1 MQPHAGVFFRP
12 QLSRTTMRLHPGFA
26 ALLLVSTSARA
37 IAQAVPVNAGT
48 VSAASG
54 ETTAEAAARTKN
66 FKSGQA
72 IRVLDRALLN
82 AAGPVGGAAQA
93 LTYAPGVAINSY
105 STSGAGKS
113 IITINGVNQGWSGL
127 NGNAQD
133 GAVGVTFD
141 GIPIADPVTGLWQ
154 APTIP
159 FLAMIGSTSVAYGP
173 GNPDQRWYDSLAGT
187 VGFNPLQPTAKPGG
201 DIAMTYGSF
210 NQKSVTFDARTGL
223 YDGWS
228 SILAGGFGNGNSYR
242 QGNGFNN
249 PDSDDAI
256 FLKTRHDFT
265 NGALSF
271 GAYDVRS
278 QAFRPTYIPQSANP
292 AITINGLNAQGQPNP
307 GPLYSQATSGF
318 YGSPPFATYDKNDA
332 NAMVLLYAK
341 QTLDLGGGTTLHN
354 QAWYMHI
361 KRTHSRI
368 TDNWTQGPTQD
379 RLLQPHTNTI
389 GDKLWFTHD
398 FGWNTLTFGAYAL
411 HSYYNNKA
419 NFYNPADG
427 GSPDV
432 INPGGTARDGAFTL
446 DNQAAFIQDDLQP
459 LPGLTITPGLRFS
472 RYRLAFHQDIASG
485 FLFAP
490 GAAGNFTAQDVLPAQ
505 AEIRSGVEPSLA
517 ANYRPVPWLALY
529 ASYAQALKSPEVG
542 GGGGLFQQIAGAD
555 YRLERGQYTQAGIK
569 LDISHAGPLGSLRA
583 GVGLYHLRYGSQTIP
598 ITLNNASEVG
608 ISGTSQ
614 YRGVNLY
621 ADANPLYN
629 LHLFANASLQSAYY
643 QNYIVENGGPPA
655 SYNGFPVSY
664 VPARTIS
671 VGADYIAAIG
681 NATIAPRGWVQYIGP
696 EHIYN
701 GITTAPDYRSMP
713 GYQTFNASLKLTMPL
728 PVASLRAR
736 RIAFTLTALNI
747 LNRHYNSYEYISS
760 GGYFG
765 TAGLNGI
772 APQYAS
778 NYINAYP
785 GAPMS
790 IYGTLSI
797 TF

>member
-1 MQPHAGVFFRP
+1 
-12 QLSRTTMRLHPGFA
+12 MRRNPTLVAHLA
-26 ALLLVSTSARA
+26 AVLLMSTSARA
-37 IAQAVPVNAGT
+37 IAQTVPVNAGT
-48 VSAASG
+48 VTADADAVRARAAMR
-54 ETTAEAAARTKN
+54 AKN

-72 IRVLDRALLN
+72 VRVLHRTLLD

-133 GAVGVTFD
+133 GAIGVTFD

-159 FLAMIGSTSVAYGP
+159 FLSMIGSTSVAYGP

-187 VGFNPLQPTAKPGG
+187 IAFDPLQPTEKPGG
-201 DIAMTYGSF
+201 DIALTYGSF
-210 NQKSVTFDARTGL
+210 NQKSLTFDARTGL

-228 SILAGGFGNGNSYR
+228 SILAGGFGDGNSYR
-242 QGNGFNN
+242 QGGGFNN
-249 PDSDDAI
+249 PDSDYAL
-256 FLKTRHDFT
+256 FLKTRHEFS
-265 NGALSF
+265 NGAISF
-271 GAYDVRS
+271 GAYDARS
-278 QAFRPTYIPQSANP
+278 EAFRPTYIPQSANP
-292 AITINGLNAQGQPNP
+292 AITVNGLNAQGQPNP

-318 YGSPPFATYDKNDA
+318 YGSPPFATYDKNDS

-341 QTLDLGGGTTLHN
+341 QRLDLGGGTTLHN
-354 QAWYMHI
+354 QTWYMHI

-389 GDKLWFTHD
+389 GDKLWLTHD
-398 FGWNTLTFGAYAL
+398 FGWNTLSLGAYAL
-411 HSYYNNKA
+411 HAYYNNKA

-427 GSPDV
+427 GGPDI
-432 INPGGTARDGAFTL
+432 INPGGTAREGAFTL
-446 DNQAAFIQDDLQP
+446 DNQAAFIQDDLKP

-490 GAAGNFTAQDVLPAQ
+490 GAATDFTAQDALPPQ
-505 AEIRSGVEPSLA
+505 TEIRSGVEPSLA
-517 ANYRPVPWLALY
+517 VNQRVLPWLALY
-529 ASYAQALKSPEVG
+529 ASYAQDLKSPEVG
-542 GGGGLFQQIAGAD
+542 GGGGLFQQIQGAD
-555 YRLERGQYTQAGIK
+555 YRLERGQYTQAGLK
-569 LDISHAGPLGSLRA
+569 LDVKHAGPLGRLRA
-583 GVGLYHLRYGSQTIP
+583 GMGFYHLRYGSQTIP

-608 ISGTSQ
+608 VSGTSQ
-614 YRGVNLY
+614 YRGVNMY

-629 LHLFANASLQSAYY
+629 LHIFANASIQSAYY
-643 QNYIVENGGPPA
+643 QSYVVENGGPPA
-655 SYNGFPVSY
+655 SYNGYPVSY
-664 VPARTIS
+664 VPSRTLNI
-671 VGADYIAAIG
+671 GASYIAELG
-681 NATIAPRGWVQYIGP
+681 DTTIEPRGWMQYIGP
-696 EHIYN
+696 EHLYN

-713 GYQTFNASLKLTMPL
+713 GYQTFNASLKFTFPLTL
-728 PVASLRAR
+728 PSLQVR
-736 RIAFTLTALNI
+736 RLAFTLTALNI
-747 LNRHYNSYEYISS
+747 LDRHYNSYEYISS

-765 TAGLNGI
+765 TAGLTGI
-772 APQYAS
+772 PAQYAS

-790 IYGTLSI
+790 IYGSLSVA
-797 TF
+797 F

>member
-1 MQPHAGVFFRP
+1 
-12 QLSRTTMRLHPGFA
+12 MRLHHGFV
-26 ALLLVSTSARA
+26 ALLLVSTSSRA

-54 ETTAEAAARTKN
+54 ETTPEAAARTKN

-72 IRVLDRALLN
+72 VRVLDRRLLN

-133 GAVGVTFD
+133 GAAGVTFD

-173 GNPDQRWYDSLAGT
+173 GNPDHRWYDSLAGT
-187 VGFNPLQPTAKPGG
+187 VGFDPLQPTAKPGG

-228 SILAGGFGNGNSYR
+228 SILAGGLGNGNSYR
-242 QGNGFNN
+242 QGNGFTN
-249 PDSDDAI
+249 PDSDYAI
-256 FLKTRHDFT
+256 FLKTRHVFT
-265 NGALSF
+265 NGSISF
-271 GAYDVRS
+271 AAYDVRS
-278 QAFRPTYIPQSANP
+278 EGFRPTYVPQSANP
-292 AITINGLNAQGQPNP
+292 SITINGLNARGQPNR
-307 GPLYSQATSGF
+307 GPLYSQATSGY
-318 YGSPPFATYDKNDA
+318 YGSPPFATYDKNDS
-332 NAMVLLYAK
+332 NAMYLFYAK

-361 KRTHSRI
+361 KRSHSRI
-368 TDNWTQGPTQD
+368 TDNWTPGPTQD

-389 GDKLWFTHD
+389 GNKLWFTHE
-398 FGWNTLTFGAYAL
+398 FSWNTLTVGAYAM
-411 HSYYNNKA
+411 HAYYNNKA
-419 NFYNPADG
+419 NFYNPADAG
-427 GSPDV
+427 GPDV

-446 DNQAAFIQDDLQP
+446 DNQAAFIQDDLKP
-459 LPGLTITPGLRFS
+459 LPGLTITSGLRFS

-490 GAAGNFTAQDVLPAQ
+490 GAATDFNTQDALPAQ
-505 AEIRSGVEPSLA
+505 AEIRSDVEPSLA

-542 GGGGLFQQIAGAD
+542 GGGGLFQQIASAD

-569 LDISHAGPLGSLRA
+569 LDIKHAGPLGSLRA
-583 GVGLYHLRYGSQTIP
+583 GVDLYHLRYGSQTIP

-614 YRGVNLY
+614 YRGMNMY
-621 ADANPLYN
+621 ADASPLYN
-629 LHLFANASLQSAYY
+629 LRLFANASLQTAYY
-643 QNYIVENGGPPA
+643 QNYVVENGGPPA
-655 SYNGFPVSY
+655 SYNGYPVSY

-671 VGADYIAAIG
+671 LGGDYIAAIG
-681 NATIAPRGWVQYIGP
+681 DATIAPRLWLQYIGS

-713 GYQTFNASLKLTMPL
+713 GYPTFNASLKLTVPL
-728 PVASLRAR
+728 PVTSLRAR
-736 RIAFTLTALNI
+736 RIAFTITALNI
-747 LNRHYNSYEYISS
+747 FNRHYESYEYISS

-765 TAGLNGI
+765 TAGLSSI
-772 APQYAS
+772 APQYAA

-790 IYGTLSI
+790 IYGTLSVA
-797 TF
+797 F

>member
-1 MQPHAGVFFRP
+1 
-12 QLSRTTMRLHPGFA
+12 MRHNPTLVVHLA
-26 ALLLVSTSARA
+26 AVLLMSTSARA

-48 VSAASG
+48 VTADADAVRARAAMR
-54 ETTAEAAARTKN
+54 AKN

-72 IRVLDRALLN
+72 VRVLHRTLLD

-133 GAVGVTFD
+133 GAIGVTFD

-159 FLAMIGSTSVAYGP
+159 FLSMIGSTAVAYGP

-187 VGFNPLQPTAKPGG
+187 IGFDPLQPTEKPGG
-201 DIAMTYGSF
+201 DIALTYGSF
-210 NQKSVTFDARTGL
+210 NQKSLTFDARTGL

-228 SILAGGFGNGNSYR
+228 SILAGGFGDGNSYR
-242 QGNGFNN
+242 QGDGFNN
-249 PDSDDAI
+249 PDSDYAL
-256 FLKTRHDFT
+256 FLKTRHEFD
-265 NGALSF
+265 NGAISF
-271 GAYDVRS
+271 GAYDARS
-278 QAFRPTYIPQSANP
+278 EAFRPTYIPQSANP

-318 YGSPPFATYDKNDA
+318 YGSPPFATYDKNDS
-332 NAMVLLYAK
+332 NAMYVLYAK
-341 QTLDLGGGTTLHN
+341 QRLDLGAGTTLHN

-368 TDNWTQGPTQD
+368 TDNWTPGPTQD

-389 GDKLWFTHD
+389 GDKLWLSHE
-398 FGWNTLTFGAYAL
+398 FGWTTLTLGAYAL
-411 HSYYNNKA
+411 HAYYNNKA

-427 GSPDV
+427 GGPEI
-432 INPGGTARDGAFTL
+432 INPGGTAREGAFTL
-446 DNQAAFIQDDLQP
+446 DNQAVFIQDDLKP
-459 LPGLTITPGLRFS
+459 LQGLTITPGLRFT
-472 RYRLAFHQDIASG
+472 RDRLAFHQDIASG

-490 GAAGNFTAQDVLPAQ
+490 GAATDFTAQDALPPQ
-505 AEIRSGVEPSLA
+505 TEIRSGVEPSLA
-517 ANYRPVPWLALY
+517 ANYRPIPWLALY
-529 ASYAQALKSPEVG
+529 ASYAQDLKSPEVG
-542 GGGGLFQQIAGAD
+542 GGGGLFQQIQGAD
-555 YRLERGQYTQAGIK
+555 YRLERGQYTQAGLK
-569 LDISHAGPLGSLRA
+569 LDVKHAGPLGRLRA
-583 GVGLYHLRYGSQTIP
+583 GIGFYHLRYGSQTIP

-608 ISGTSQ
+608 VSGTSQ
-614 YRGVNLY
+614 YRGVNMY
-621 ADANPLYN
+621 ADANPLYD
-629 LHLFANASLQSAYY
+629 LHIFANASIQSADY
-643 QNYIVENGGPPA
+643 QSYVVENGGPPA
-655 SYNGFPVSY
+655 SYNGYPVSY
-664 VPARTIS
+664 VPSRTLNI
-671 VGADYIAAIG
+671 GASYIAELG
-681 NATIAPRGWVQYIGP
+681 NTTIEPRGWMQYIGP

-713 GYQTFNASLKLTMPL
+713 GYQTFNASLKFTFPLTL
-728 PVASLRAR
+728 PSLRAR
-736 RIAFTLTALNI
+736 RLAFTLTALNI
-747 LNRHYNSYEYISS
+747 LDRHYNSYEYISS

-765 TAGLNGI
+765 TAGLTGI
-772 APQYAS
+772 PAQYAS

-790 IYGTLSI
+790 IYGSLSVA
-797 TF
+797 F